1 MQKTLHPN
9 KLRRLLAAE
18 GLNQR
23 EAARE
28 SGIPEGTLRHYVA
41 GEQVIPKRDRFR
53 LAQVLGCD
61 VQELAPQYDTRV
73 DISQKS
79 GSKHRMVDDK
89 EPLLPLES
97 SGFFS
102 FGEKETALI
111 VLDGSGTEAYSPQN
125 IQTFYDF
132 RSTRFAEE
140 IEQMRE
146 QIAEEQLQN
155 EGNGKLLQW
164 NGEIYHLAN
173 YQLSREPI
181 HEQMKVRLWFY
192 PTDYFTVLAKNRC
205 LKERSFREKYNLGYD
220 YEPLLS
226 VIPIPFGVGL
236 SVITGDGYIIF
247 AQREEN
253 VGVRPGYLMTS
264 IEEGLSR
271 SIDRSTASDVPDVY
285 RCACRGL
292 SEELGLSENRDF
304 LVSDILF
311 LALGLDTEYYM
322 CGLRGLIKVQKTA
335 QEIIKNWQIGV
346 KDKLENKKLSAIP
359 FTPETVCEFVL
370 SHGPWGG
377 GALMGIYHTLVHE
390 FGREHVNRVLLS
402 YEAKLC

>member
-1 MQKTLHPN
+1 MERKSTV
-9 KLRRLLAAE
+9 
-18 GLNQR
+18 
-23 EAARE
+23 AARFVTAK
-28 SGIPEGTLRHYVA
+28 IR
-41 GEQVIPKRDRFR
+41 KF
-53 LAQVLGCD
+53 C
-61 VQELAPQYDTRV
+61 
-73 DISQKS
+73 
-79 GSKHRMVDDK
+79 GSKTSEELGLLNPSVKECDKRMTDHK
-89 EPLLPLES
+89 KALLPLES

-132 RSTRFAEE
+132 RPTYFAEE

-146 QIAEEQLQN
+146 RIAEEQLQN

-181 HEQMKVRLWFY
+181 HEQMKVRLWFH

-220 YEPLLS
+220 YEPSLS
-226 VIPIPFGVGL
+226 AIPIPFGVGL

-253 VGVRPGYLMTS
+253 VGVRPGYFMTS

-271 SIDRSTASDVPDVY
+271 PIDRGTASDAPDVY

-346 KDKLENKKLSAIP
+346 KE
-359 FTPETVCEFVL
+359 
-370 SHGPWGG
+370 
-377 GALMGIYHTLVHE
+377 
-390 FGREHVNRVLLS
+390 
-402 YEAKLC
+402 